1 MVLEYGEGF
10 RESMGGE
17 MGTEGEDSFGDL
29 HLRAMRTRWVTRNL
43 STSTIRLDTDLAK
56 KPTGV
61 FGINR
66 CA

>member
-1 MVLEYGEGF
+1 
-10 RESMGGE
+10 MGGE